1 MGTTRQIPDRNRL
14 TWVFVTAS
22 PYRDHLTSKE
32 MDAMARLWHN
42 HGMTRIR
49 VSTTV
54 DGALLEQARDLSN
67 GGTDSSL
74 LDAALSAFVAANR
87 RAEIDEAYVAYE
99 TQPLDGTDE
108 WGDLASF
115 HDAASKT

>member
-1 MGTTRQIPDRNRL
+1 MNDKAVAIMP
-14 TWVFVTAS
+14 
-22 PYRDHLTSKE
+22 
-32 MDAMARLWHN
+32 RLWHSRS
-42 HGMTRIR
+42 MTRIR

-54 DGALLEQARDLSN
+54 DRELLEQARDLNN
-67 GGTDSSL
+67 GGNDASL

-87 RAEIDEAYVAYE
+87 RTEIDEAYAAYE
-99 TQPLDGTDE
+99 TQPLDGADE